1 MRYLIFPL
9 TLLFSFFVCSQT
21 NISNVK
27 IENLNLDELP
37 LSEVF
42 DGERHTLI
50 SVGGTWCSPCLL
62 QKPFVASLGQQYPQ
76 YLKVVFLFW
85 RDTPEKIISKFGQNS
100 DLDNY
105 FLASQDLINRL
116 NISSYPTHILVDSKG
131 NIIEKDVSINDVGYL
146 IKRPN

>member
-1 MRYLIFPL
+1 MRHLIFPFA
-9 TLLFSFFVCSQT
+9 LFFSILVWGQS
-21 NISNVK
+21 NISNTK
-27 IENLNLDELP
+27 IENLNLEELQ

-50 SVGGTWCSPCLL
+50 SVGGTWCKPCLM

-85 RDTPEKIISKFGQNS
+85 RDTPEKIISKFGQNN

-105 FLASQDLINRL
+105 FLASHDLINRL
-116 NISSYPTHILVDSKG
+116 NISTYPTHILVDSQG
-131 NIIEKDVSINDVGYL
+131 NIIDNDVAINDVGSL